1 MSKKVLINEE
11 QLRSILQEENL
22 SKEEVTKIVR
32 NLIKQD
38 KDFESRVKNVAADV
52 VKNLFRTL
60 WQKNGIYDHDIR
72 Q

>member
-1 MSKKVLINEE
+1 MAKKVVISEE
-11 QLRSILQEENL
+11 QLKNVLKEENV
-22 SKEEVTKIVR
+22 SKSDVERIVR

-52 VKNLFRTL
+52 VKNLFRAL